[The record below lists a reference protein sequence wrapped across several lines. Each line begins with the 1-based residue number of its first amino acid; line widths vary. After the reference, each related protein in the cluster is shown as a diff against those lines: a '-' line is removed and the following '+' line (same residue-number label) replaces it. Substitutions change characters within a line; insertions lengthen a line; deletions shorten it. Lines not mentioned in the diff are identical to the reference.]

1 MCRGFIKGRDWY
13 DFNWYV
19 KQQISPNLLHLQN
32 TLIQFG
38 PWANDKDLVVD
49 LIWLKET
56 LKNKITTINWR
67 DTADDVERFLT
78 TTEQQSLRLW
88 SDRFFSSKVDRLDTI
103 LYTQP

>member
-1 MCRGFIKGRDWY
+1 M
-13 DFNWYV
+13 

-67 DTADDVERFLT
+67 DAADDVERFLT